1 MHRQNRLSLMLF
13 LVTMTKYT
21 VCACVAHIM
30 TQQFLLYYKYLLLLQ
45 CLQSLILRRLPRG
58 GLTQEISRQGSLSLD
73 RDAPLIEIYY

>member
-13 LVTMTKYT
+13 LVSMTKYT
-21 VCACVAHIM
+21 VCACVA
-30 TQQFLLYYKYLLLLQ
+30 QQFLLYYKYLLLLQ